1 VTALVWDGCVNV
13 RDLGGLPTSDGGV
26 TRFNRVVRADNVR
39 GLSADGWSALVRH
52 GVKRIVDL
60 RFPEEMVGDLT
71 GDVPVEVVHVSVLGD
86 RRTEEWQAEQNAAMD
101 AATDVTSYLVWSYG
115 VFLELYR
122 DRFAAAVRAV
132 ADAPEG
138 AVLVHCMGGKDRTGL
153 LAALLLRVAGVPA
166 DAVAADYS
174 LTEDNLAA
182 SAAEWIAAA
191 VDEADRRRRI
201 LLQPAPADAMR
212 GVLAGL
218 DTRYGGVREY
228 LREAGVDEDALDRIR
243 TRLVAA

>member
-13 RDLGGLPTSDGGV
+13 RDLGGLPTADGGV

-39 GLSADGWSALVRH
+39 RLSADGWRALVGH

-60 RFPEEMVGDLT
+60 RFPEEMADDL
-71 GDVPVEVVHVSVLGD
+71 GGVPVEVVHVSVLGD
-86 RRTEEWQAEQNAAMD
+86 RRTAKWQAEQNVAMD

-115 VFLELYR
+115 AFLELYR
-122 DRFAAAVRAV
+122 DRFAAAARAV

-153 LAALLLRVAGVPA
+153 LSALLLRVAGVPA
-166 DAVAADYS
+166 DAVAADYA
-174 LTEDNLAA
+174 LTEENLAP

-191 VDEADRRRRI
+191 ADEADRRRRI

-212 GVLAGL
+212 GVLDEL
-218 DTRYGGVREY
+218 DARYSGVREY
-228 LREAGVDEDALDRIR
+228 LRGAGVDDGALDRIR
-243 TRLVAA
+243 NRLVAA

>member
-1 VTALVWDGCVNV
+1 
-13 RDLGGLPTSDGGV
+13 
-26 TRFNRVVRADNVR
+26 
-39 GLSADGWSALVRH
+39 
-52 GVKRIVDL
+52 
-60 RFPEEMVGDLT
+60 
-71 GDVPVEVVHVSVLGD
+71 
-86 RRTEEWQAEQNAAMD
+86 
-101 AATDVTSYLVWSYG
+101 
-115 VFLELYR
+115 
-122 DRFAAAVRAV
+122 
-132 ADAPEG
+132 
-138 AVLVHCMGGKDRTGL
+138 MGGKDRTGL

-166 DAVAADYS
+166 DAVAADYA
-174 LTEDNLAA
+174 LTEDNLAP

>member
-13 RDLGGLPTSDGGV
+13 RDLGGLPTADGEV
-26 TRFNRVVRADNVR
+26 TRFKRVVRADNVR
-39 GLSADGWSALVRH
+39 GLSAEGWHALVRH

-60 RFPEEMVGDLT
+60 RFPEELAGDVP
-71 GDVPVEVVHVSVLGD
+71 GDVPVEVVHVSVLGE

-101 AATDVTSYLVWSYG
+101 AAADVASYLVWSYG
-115 VFLELYR
+115 TFLELYR

-132 ADAPEG
+132 ADAPQG

-153 LAALLLRVAGVPA
+153 LSALLLRVADVPA
-166 DAVAADYS
+166 DVVAADYS
-174 LTEDNLAA
+174 LTEDNLAP

-191 VDEADRRRRI
+191 PDEDERRRRI

-212 GVLAGL
+212 AVLEEL
-218 DTRYGGVREY
+218 DARHGGVREY
-228 LREAGVDEDALDRIR
+228 LRGTGVDDRALDRIR
-243 TRLVAA
+243 DRLVAA